1 MDESYAKDFGPFE
14 NTIWLNSAS
23 EGPVSKV
30 SVDAL
35 QEATSWKVN
44 PAYLTHQRFAEVPA
58 KLKNAIGRLIN
69 ANASDVILG
78 NSATYGIHLLAKGF
92 PFQSG
97 DEIIL
102 MRNDFPTDILP
113 WLTLQPQGVTVRQL
127 PSRLAI
133 ISPEEILA
141 AISPKTKLI
150 CLPHVHTFSGQ
161 ILDIE
166 TIGKFCRER
175 NIIFVVNVSQ
185 SLGYM
190 PIDLETWPV
199 DAITSAGFKWLCGPY
214 GTGICWM
221 KKELREKLNYQ
232 QAFWVNVL
240 TEEELGSTGDL
251 HFTPQTSAKS
261 LDVFGTAN
269 FFNFVPLT
277 AAIEYFL
284 HIGIAN
290 VSTLIAERV
299 ERFITSLDKQSYTL
313 LSSTEKEKRSALIV
327 FSHMNREKNDTIFR
341 KLLENKIFLAKWKG
355 NLRISPHIFN
365 TSVEIEKTLDVL
377 HGCT

>member
-30 SVDAL
+30 SIAAL
-35 QEATSWKVN
+35 HEAISWKIN
-44 PAYLTHQRFAEVPA
+44 PAYLTHQRFAEVPT

-69 ANASDVILG
+69 VNPTDVILG

-92 PFQSG
+92 PFQTG
-97 DEIIL
+97 DEIVL

-113 WLTLQPQGVTVRQL
+113 WLTLQPQGIVVRQL
-127 PSRLAI
+127 PSRLTV
-133 ISPEEILA
+133 ISPEEIFA
-141 AISPKTKLI
+141 SISDRTKLI

-175 NIIFVVNVSQ
+175 NITFVVNVSQ
-185 SLGYM
+185 SLGYI
-190 PIDLETWPV
+190 PINLETWPV
-199 DAITSAGFKWLCGPY
+199 DAITTAGFKWLCGPY

-232 QAFWVNVL
+232 QAFWVNVMS
-240 TEEELGSTGDL
+240 EEELTSTEDL

-277 AAIEYFL
+277 ASVEYFL
-284 HIGIAN
+284 QIGIAN
-290 VSTLIAERV
+290 ISTLIAQRV
-299 ERFITSLDKQSYTL
+299 ERFISGLDKQSYAL
-313 LSSTEKEKRSALIV
+313 LSSLEKEKRSALIV
-327 FSHMNREKNDTIFR
+327 FSHKDRKKNDAIFR

-365 TSVEIEKTLDVL
+365 TNTDIEKTLDVL
-377 HGCT
+377 HTCI